1 MTVRQLNR
9 IMVSFDECSYFIMD
23 VDNKVL
29 CMPSSWM
36 NVPRQLRDLEISTAR
51 LKYSSTSNAQVMV
64 CIQIKR

>member
-1 MTVRQLNR
+1 MTVRQMHR
-9 IMVSFDECSYFIMD
+9 IMFSFDECSYFITD
-23 VDNKVL
+23 VNNKVL

>member
-9 IMVSFDECSYFIMD
+9 IMASFDECSYFIMD

-51 LKYSSTSNAQVMV
+51 LKHSSTSNAQVMV